1 MDEFI
6 ELDVRIE
13 DLEERIAPSMPVCIL
28 ITVGE
33 GVIVSSGADCS
44 DGAPLTP
51 KIFIERN
58 GVTFIPPTP

>member
-28 ITVGE
+28 ITV
-33 GVIVSSGADCS
+33 VKV
-44 DGAPLTP
+44 
-51 KIFIERN
+51 
-58 GVTFIPPTP
+58 